1 MSMSGVHGTRPNIIL
16 ILIDDLGWRDLTCFG
31 SSFYETPHLDRMARE
46 GRRFAQAYAA
56 CPVCSPTRASLL
68 TGRYPARIGLTD
80 WIDFAGRIHPAR
92 GQLVDVPYLPY
103 LPRSE
108 ETVAA
113 LLRPQGYS
121 TWHVGKWHLGFADTY
136 PERHGFEVNI
146 GGSYMGYPG
155 PNGYF
160 SPYKIPNLASGP
172 PGEYLTDRL
181 TDEAIGL
188 IRGRGDR
195 PFYLNLWYYT
205 VHTPIEAKAEKV
217 AKYRA
222 KARAL
227 GLDRQQAL
235 VEGEPFPTEHKKHLP
250 VTRRVLQSDPVYA
263 AMVESMDENVGRL
276 LQTLHTEGIAQDTL
290 VLFTSDN
297 GGLAT
302 AESSPT
308 CNAPLAEGKGWM
320 YEGGTRVPFIAWQPG
335 SVAPGTVCHVP
346 ICSVDVL
353 PTLLR
358 CTQTP
363 PGRQPVDGT
372 DLTGLLRGGDS
383 LEREALF
390 WHYPHYGNQGGTP
403 GSSVRCGDYKLIEFY
418 EDGRLE
424 LYNLTQDPAEE
435 HNLAAAEPQ
444 RAQALHERLRAWR
457 QDVAAQCPKPNPH
470 WNPGT

>member
-1 MSMSGVHGTRPNIIL
+1 MAPNIIL
-16 ILIDDLGWRDLTCFG
+16 VLIDDLGWRDLACFG

-46 GRRFAQAYAA
+46 GRRFTQAYAA

-80 WIDFAGRIHPAR
+80 WIDSSKRIHPAR
-92 GQLVDVPYLPY
+92 GHLVDVPYLPY
-103 LPRSE
+103 LPQTE
-108 ETVAA
+108 ETTAT
-113 LLRPQGYS
+113 LLRRQGYR
-121 TWHVGKWHLGFADTY
+121 TWHVGKWHLGSAATY
-136 PERHGFEVNI
+136 PERHGFDVNI
-146 GGSYMGYPG
+146 GGSHMGYPG

-160 SPYKIPNLASGP
+160 SPYQIPKLSAGP

-181 TDEAIGL
+181 TNEAIRL
-188 IRGRGDR
+188 IRGRDDR

-205 VHTPIEAKAEKV
+205 VHTPIVAKPEKV
-217 AKYRA
+217 EKYRA
-222 KARAL
+222 KARAM
-227 GLDRQQAL
+227 GLDRRRAL
-235 VEGEPFPTEHKKHLP
+235 VEGEAFPTEHKKHLS

-276 LQTLHTEGIAQDTL
+276 LQVLHTEGLAANTL

-320 YEGGTRVPFIAWQPG
+320 YEGGTRVPMIAWQPG
-335 SVAPGTVCHVP
+335 TVASGTDCHVP
-346 ICSVDVL
+346 VCSVDVL

-358 CTQTP
+358 ATRTP
-363 PGRQPVDGT
+363 PGRRPLDGT
-372 DLTGLLRGGDS
+372 DLTDLLEGGDS
-383 LEREALF
+383 LARDALF

-418 EDGRLE
+418 EDGRRE
-424 LYNLTQDPAEE
+424 LYHLATDPAEE
-435 HNLAAAEPQ
+435 HNLVAAEPHTT
-444 RAQALHERLRAWR
+444 RELHERLRAWR
-457 QDVAAQCPKPNPH
+457 HEVAALYPGPNPD
-470 WNPGT
+470 WKSGFPD